1 MDILRSLDHPNVM
14 KLYRFR
20 HGNFNFT
27 LNWLLRAFKDME
39 STNDEVVLILE
50 YLSGKNQHLSTHIIN
65 LQT

>member
-50 YLSGKNQHLSTHIIN
+50 YLSGTKGKI
-65 LQT
+65 